1 MSDLRHGSSDT
12 AAAAAAAT
20 AAKHLPNTDPD
31 QGVLPEYAATL
42 GEMSNRYANKR
53 ESFWSVVLPPL
64 VAGLVILG
72 FWYFLSYVVL
82 SDDRRFLLKPPH
94 EVARVGFFTWDN
106 LSEMLIA
113 LWNTA
118 QIAVLGLAIATL
130 IGLVLAVIMSQS
142 KLMERA
148 IFPYMVILQSM
159 PVLAI
164 VPLIGFWFGY
174 DRTARVVVC
183 VLIAVFP
190 ILVNSLFGLLS
201 ADQGMHDLFTL
212 HKANRW
218 TRLRKLMLPAA
229 LPAIFTGLR
238 ISAGLAVIGAIVGDF
253 LFGQGEVGIGQV
265 IKLYAARLR
274 GEELLASVLLAC
286 LFGVAVFAA
295 FGWIGN
301 RVVGKWAT
309 QARA

>member
-1 MSDLRHGSSDT
+1 MSDLRDEVHDSAVDT
-12 AAAAAAAT
+12 ARPTEAEAE
-20 AAKHLPNTDPD
+20 HEILPASST
-31 QGVLPEYAATL
+31 TL
-42 GEMSNRYANKR
+42 GSVSGVHTRSR
-53 ESFWSVVLPPL
+53 ESVWSILVPPL
-64 VAGLVILG
+64 VAGALIIG
-72 FWYFLSYVVL
+72 IWYAISYLVL
-82 SDDRRFLLKPPH
+82 SDERRFLLKPPH
-94 EVARVGFFTWDN
+94 EVLLVGFLTWSN
-106 LSEMLIA
+106 LSEMLTA

-118 QIAVLGLAIATL
+118 QIALIGLAIATAIGLGLAIA
-130 IGLVLAVIMSQS
+130 MSQS
-142 KLMERA
+142 KLIERA

-159 PVLAI
+159 PILAI

-174 DRTARVVVC
+174 DQTSRVVVC

-190 ILVNSLFGLLS
+190 ILANSLFGLLS

-212 HKANRW
+212 HNANRW
-218 TRLRKLMLPAA
+218 TRMRKLMFPAA

-253 LFGQGEVGIGQV
+253 LFGQGEVGIGQL

-286 LFGVAVFAA
+286 MFGVVVFALFG
-295 FGWIGN
+295 WLGN

-309 QARA
+309 QSRQ

>member
-1 MSDLRHGSSDT
+1 MSDLRHNVHVTDET
-12 AAAAAAAT
+12 HKMTEAEAE
-20 AAKHLPNTDPD
+20 HEMLPGYVT
-31 QGVLPEYAATL
+31 TL
-42 GEMSNRYANKR
+42 GTMSGVHATKR
-53 ESFWSVVLPPL
+53 ESVWSVILPPL
-64 VAGLVILG
+64 VAGAVILAV
-72 FWYFLSYVVL
+72 WYFVSYGILSE
-82 SDDRRFLLKPPH
+82 DRRFLLKPPH
-94 EVARVGFFTWDN
+94 EVVRVGFLTWEN
-106 LSEMLIA
+106 LSEMLVA

-118 QIAVLGLAIATL
+118 QIAITGLIAAT
-130 IGLVLAVIMSQS
+130 IVGLVLAVIMSQS
-142 KLMERA
+142 KLLERA

-159 PVLAI
+159 PILAI

-174 DRTARVVVC
+174 DRTSRVFVC

-218 TRLRKLMLPAA
+218 TRLKKLMFPAA

-238 ISAGLAVIGAIVGDF
+238 IAAGLSVIGAIVGDF

-274 GEELLASVLLAC
+274 GEELLAGVLLAC
-286 LFGVAVFAA
+286 MFGVLVFGM

-309 QARA
+309 QARS

>member
-1 MSDLRHGSSDT
+1 MSDLRHFVH
-12 AAAAAAAT
+12 AT
-20 AAKHLPNTDPD
+20 DETHKMTEAEAEHE
-31 QGVLPEYAATL
+31 VLPGYVTTL
-42 GEMSNRYANKR
+42 GTMSGVHATKR
-53 ESFWSVVLPPL
+53 ESVWSVILPPL
-64 VAGLVILG
+64 VAGAVILVI
-72 FWYFLSYVVL
+72 WYFVSYGILSE
-82 SDDRRFLLKPPH
+82 DRRFLLKPPH
-94 EVARVGFFTWDN
+94 EVVRVGFLTWEN

-118 QIAVLGLAIATL
+118 QIAI
-130 IGLVLAVIMSQS
+130 IGLVAATIIGLGLAVIMSQS
-142 KLMERA
+142 KLLERA

-159 PVLAI
+159 PILAI

-174 DRTARVVVC
+174 DRTSRVVVC

-218 TRLRKLMLPAA
+218 TRLKKLMFPAA
-229 LPAIFTGLR
+229 LPAVFTGLR
-238 ISAGLAVIGAIVGDF
+238 IAAGLSVIGAIVGDF

-274 GEELLASVLLAC
+274 GEELLAGVLLAC
-286 LFGVAVFAA
+286 MFGVLVFGL

-309 QARA
+309 QARS

>member
-1 MSDLRHGSSDT
+1 MSDLRHNVH
-12 AAAAAAAT
+12 AT
-20 AAKHLPNTDPD
+20 DETHKMTEAEAEHE
-31 QGVLPEYAATL
+31 VLPGYVTTL
-42 GEMSNRYANKR
+42 GTMSGVHATKR
-53 ESFWSVVLPPL
+53 ESFWSVILPPL
-64 VAGLVILG
+64 VAGAVILAI
-72 FWYFLSYVVL
+72 WYLVSYGILSE
-82 SDDRRFLLKPPH
+82 DRRFLLKPPH
-94 EVARVGFFTWDN
+94 EVVRVGFLTWEN

-118 QIAVLGLAIATL
+118 QIAI
-130 IGLVLAVIMSQS
+130 IGLVAATIIGLGLAVIMSQS
-142 KLMERA
+142 KLLERA

-159 PVLAI
+159 PILAI

-174 DRTARVVVC
+174 DRTSRVVVC

-218 TRLRKLMLPAA
+218 TRLKKLMFPAA
-229 LPAIFTGLR
+229 LPAVFTGLR
-238 ISAGLAVIGAIVGDF
+238 IAAGLSVIGAIVGDF

-274 GEELLASVLLAC
+274 GEELLAGVLLAC
-286 LFGVAVFAA
+286 MFGVLVFGL

-309 QARA
+309 QARS

>member
-1 MSDLRHGSSDT
+1 MSDLKSNVHG
-12 AAAAAAAT
+12 
-20 AAKHLPNTDPD
+20 TDEVHNITEAEAEHE
-31 QGVLPEYAATL
+31 VLPGYVTTL
-42 GEMSNRYANKR
+42 GTMSGVHATKR
-53 ESFWSVVLPPL
+53 ESVWSVIVPPL
-64 VAGLVILG
+64 VAGVIILAVWN
-72 FWYFLSYVVL
+72 FISYGVL
-82 SDDRRFLLKPPH
+82 SESRRFLLKPPH

-106 LSEMLIA
+106 LSEMLTS

-118 QIAVLGLAIATL
+118 QIAIIGLIVATIIGLGLAI
-130 IGLVLAVIMSQS
+130 IMSQS
-142 KLMERA
+142 KLLERA

-159 PVLAI
+159 PILAI

-174 DRTARVVVC
+174 DKTARVMVC

-201 ADQGMHDLFTL
+201 ADQGMHNLFTL
-212 HKANRW
+212 HNANRW
-218 TRLRKLMLPAA
+218 IRLRKLMFPAA

-274 GEELLASVLLAC
+274 GEELLAAVLLAC
-286 LFGVAVFAA
+286 MFGVVVFAI

-309 QARA
+309 QARS

>member
-1 MSDLRHGSSDT
+1 MSDLRDVDAPPTMTESEAEHEVVPGI
-12 AAAAAAAT
+12 AT
-20 AAKHLPNTDPD
+20 TYGAMS
-31 QGVLPEYAATL
+31 GVHST
-42 GEMSNRYANKR
+42 RR
-53 ESFWSVVLPPL
+53 ESFWAIVLPPL
-64 VAGLVILG
+64 VAGVIILAV
-72 FWYFLSYVVL
+72 WYFISYVVL
-82 SDDRRFLLKPPH
+82 SEQRQFLLKPPH
-94 EVARVGFFTWDN
+94 DVLQVGFLTWEN
-106 LSEMLIA
+106 LSEMLTA

-118 QIAVLGLAIATL
+118 QIAILGLVVATAIGLGLA
-130 IGLVLAVIMSQS
+130 VVMSQS
-142 KLMERA
+142 KLIERA

-159 PVLAI
+159 PILAI

-174 DRTARVVVC
+174 DRTSRVVVC

-201 ADQGMHDLFTL
+201 AEQGMHDLFTL

-218 TRLRKLMLPAA
+218 TRLRKLMFPAA

-238 ISAGLAVIGAIVGDF
+238 ISAGLSVIGAIVGDF

-274 GEELLASVLLAC
+274 GEELLAAVLLAC
-286 LFGVAVFAA
+286 MFGVVVFAL

-301 RVVGKWAT
+301 RAVGKWAT
-309 QARA
+309 QART

>member
-1 MSDLRHGSSDT
+1 MSDLRHNVH
-12 AAAAAAAT
+12 AT
-20 AAKHLPNTDPD
+20 DETHKMTEAEAEHE
-31 QGVLPEYAATL
+31 VLPGYVTTL
-42 GEMSNRYANKR
+42 GTMSGVHATKR
-53 ESFWSVVLPPL
+53 ESVWSVILPPL
-64 VAGLVILG
+64 VAGAVILAI
-72 FWYFLSYVVL
+72 WYLVSYGILSE
-82 SDDRRFLLKPPH
+82 DRRFLLKPPH
-94 EVARVGFFTWDN
+94 EVVRVGFLTWEN

-118 QIAVLGLAIATL
+118 QIAI
-130 IGLVLAVIMSQS
+130 IGLVAATIIGLGLAVIMSQS
-142 KLMERA
+142 KLLERA

-159 PVLAI
+159 PILAI

-174 DRTARVVVC
+174 DRTSRVVVC

-218 TRLRKLMLPAA
+218 TRLKKLMFPAA

-238 ISAGLAVIGAIVGDF
+238 IAAGLSVIGAIVGDF

-274 GEELLASVLLAC
+274 GEELLAGVLLAC
-286 LFGVAVFAA
+286 MFGVLVFGL

-309 QARA
+309 QARS

>member
-1 MSDLRHGSSDT
+1 MSDLRHNVH
-12 AAAAAAAT
+12 AT
-20 AAKHLPNTDPD
+20 DETHKMTEAEAEHE
-31 QGVLPEYAATL
+31 VLPGYVTTL
-42 GEMSNRYANKR
+42 GTMSGVHATKR
-53 ESFWSVVLPPL
+53 ESVWSVILPPL
-64 VAGLVILG
+64 VAGAVILVI
-72 FWYFLSYVVL
+72 WYFVSYGILSE
-82 SDDRRFLLKPPH
+82 DRRFLLKPPH
-94 EVARVGFFTWDN
+94 EVVRVGFLTWEN

-118 QIAVLGLAIATL
+118 QIAI
-130 IGLVLAVIMSQS
+130 IGLVAATIIGLGLAVIMSQS
-142 KLMERA
+142 KLLERA

-159 PVLAI
+159 PILAI

-174 DRTARVVVC
+174 DRTSRVVVC

-218 TRLRKLMLPAA
+218 TRLKKLMFPAA

-238 ISAGLAVIGAIVGDF
+238 IAAGLSVIGAIVGDF

-274 GEELLASVLLAC
+274 GEELLAGVLLAC
-286 LFGVAVFAA
+286 MFGVLVFGL

-309 QARA
+309 QARS

>member
-1 MSDLRHGSSDT
+1 MSDLRDRDELHHITEAEARHELVHEAPAVIGRM
-12 AAAAAAAT
+12 A
-20 AAKHLPNTDPD
+20 
-31 QGVLPEYAATL
+31 GVHTT
-42 GEMSNRYANKR
+42 KR
-53 ESFWSVVLPPL
+53 DSFWSVVVPPL
-64 VAGLVILG
+64 VAGAIIIGL
-72 FWYFLSYVVL
+72 WYFVSYQVL
-82 SDDRRFLLKPPH
+82 APQRRFLLKPPH
-94 EVARVGFFTWDN
+94 DVLIVGFLTWDN
-106 LSEMLIA
+106 LSQMLDG

-118 QIAVLGLAIATL
+118 QVAI
-130 IGLVLAVIMSQS
+130 IGLVIATVIGLGLAVIMSQS
-142 KLMERA
+142 KMFERA

-159 PVLAI
+159 PILAI

-218 TRLRKLMLPAA
+218 VRLRKLMFPAA

-253 LFGQGEVGIGQV
+253 LFGQGPVGIGQL

-274 GEELLASVLLAC
+274 GEELLAGVLLAC
-286 LFGVAVFAA
+286 MFGVVVFAI
-295 FGWIGN
+295 FGWLGN

-309 QARA
+309 ESRS

>member
-1 MSDLRHGSSDT
+1 MTEAEAEHE
-12 AAAAAAAT
+12 
-20 AAKHLPNTDPD
+20 
-31 QGVLPEYAATL
+31 VLPGYVTTL
-42 GEMSNRYANKR
+42 GTMSGVHVTKR
-53 ESFWSVVLPPL
+53 ESVWSVILPPL
-64 VAGLVILG
+64 VAGAVILAL
-72 FWYFLSYVVL
+72 WYFVSYGILSEE
-82 SDDRRFLLKPPH
+82 RRFLLKPPH
-94 EVARVGFFTWDN
+94 EVVRVGFLTWEN
-106 LSEMLIA
+106 LSEMLTA

-118 QIAVLGLAIATL
+118 QIAI
-130 IGLVLAVIMSQS
+130 IGLFAATIIGLGLAVIMSQS
-142 KLMERA
+142 KLLERA

-159 PVLAI
+159 PILAI

-174 DRTARVVVC
+174 DSTSRVVVC

-212 HKANRW
+212 HNANRW
-218 TRLRKLMLPAA
+218 TRLRKLMFPAA

-238 ISAGLAVIGAIVGDF
+238 IAAGLSVIGAIVGDF

-274 GEELLASVLLAC
+274 GEELLAGVLLAC
-286 LFGVAVFAA
+286 MFGVLVFGM

-309 QARA
+309 QARS

>member
-1 MSDLRHGSSDT
+1 MSDLRDSPRSTDDG
-12 AAAAAAAT
+12 AAHHITEAEAD
-20 AAKHLPNTDPD
+20 HE
-31 QGVLPEYAATL
+31 VLPAYSSTL
-42 GEMSNRYANKR
+42 GAMSGVHTTKR
-53 ESFWSVVLPPL
+53 ESFWSIVLPPL
-64 VAGLVILG
+64 LAGIIILG
-72 FWYFLSYVVL
+72 FWYFVSYFVL
-82 SDDRRFLLKPPH
+82 SEDRRFLLKPPH
-94 EVARVGFFTWDN
+94 EVAQVGFLTWDN
-106 LSEMLIA
+106 LSEMLVA

-118 QIAVLGLAIATL
+118 QIAIIGLAIATL
-130 IGLVLAVIMSQS
+130 LGLGLAVIMSQS
-142 KLMERA
+142 KIMERA

-174 DRTARVVVC
+174 DQTSRVVVC

-212 HKANRW
+212 HNANRW
-218 TRLRKLMLPAA
+218 TRLRKLMFPAA

-286 LFGVAVFAA
+286 MFGVLVFAV

>member
-1 MSDLRHGSSDT
+1 MSDLRHFVH
-12 AAAAAAAT
+12 AT
-20 AAKHLPNTDPD
+20 DETHKMTEAEAEHE
-31 QGVLPEYAATL
+31 VLPGYVTTL
-42 GEMSNRYANKR
+42 GTMSGVHATKR
-53 ESFWSVVLPPL
+53 ESVWSVILPPL
-64 VAGLVILG
+64 VAGAVILVI
-72 FWYFLSYVVL
+72 WYFVSYGILSE
-82 SDDRRFLLKPPH
+82 DRRFLLKPPH
-94 EVARVGFFTWDN
+94 EVVRVGFLTWEN

-118 QIAVLGLAIATL
+118 QIAI
-130 IGLVLAVIMSQS
+130 IGLVAATIIGLGLAVIMSQS
-142 KLMERA
+142 KLLERA

-159 PVLAI
+159 PILAI

-174 DRTARVVVC
+174 DRTSRVVVC

-218 TRLRKLMLPAA
+218 TRLKKLMFPAA
-229 LPAIFTGLR
+229 LPAVFTGLR
-238 ISAGLAVIGAIVGDF
+238 IAAGLSVIGAIVGDF

-274 GEELLASVLLAC
+274 GEELLAGVLLAC
-286 LFGVAVFAA
+286 MFGVLVFGM

-309 QARA
+309 QARS

>member
-1 MSDLRHGSSDT
+1 VSDLRDT
-12 AAAAAAAT
+12 TRGARAAT
-20 AAKHLPNTDPD
+20 DSDVHAITETEAAHE
-31 QGVLPEYAATL
+31 VLPGYATTL
-42 GEMSNRYANKR
+42 GTMSGVHTTKR
-53 ESFWSVVLPPL
+53 ESIWSIVLPPL
-64 VAGLVILG
+64 VAGAIILG
-72 FWYFLSYVVL
+72 FWYFVSYVVL
-82 SDDRRFLLKPPH
+82 SEDRRFLLKPPH
-94 EVARVGFFTWDN
+94 EVARVGFFTWEN
-106 LSEMLIA
+106 LSEMLVA

-118 QIAVLGLAIATL
+118 QIAIIGLVLATL
-130 IGLVLAVIMSQS
+130 IGLGLAVIMSQS
-142 KLMERA
+142 KIMERA

-159 PVLAI
+159 PILAI

-174 DRTARVVVC
+174 DRTSRVVVC

-201 ADQGMHDLFTL
+201 AEQGMHDLFTL
-212 HKANRW
+212 HNANRW
-218 TRLRKLMLPAA
+218 TRLRKLMFPAA

-238 ISAGLAVIGAIVGDF
+238 ISAGLSVIGAIVGDF

-286 LFGVAVFAA
+286 MFGVVVFAV

-309 QARA
+309 QART

>member
-1 MSDLRHGSSDT
+1 MSDLRHNVH
-12 AAAAAAAT
+12 AT
-20 AAKHLPNTDPD
+20 DETHKMTEAEAEHE
-31 QGVLPEYAATL
+31 VLPGYVTTL
-42 GEMSNRYANKR
+42 GTMSGVHATKR
-53 ESFWSVVLPPL
+53 ESVWSVILPPL
-64 VAGLVILG
+64 VAGAVILAI
-72 FWYFLSYVVL
+72 WYLVSYGILSE
-82 SDDRRFLLKPPH
+82 DRRFLLKPPH
-94 EVARVGFFTWDN
+94 EVVRVGFLTWEN

-118 QIAVLGLAIATL
+118 QIAI
-130 IGLVLAVIMSQS
+130 IGLVAATIIGLGLAVIMSQS
-142 KLMERA
+142 KLLERA

-159 PVLAI
+159 PILAI

-174 DRTARVVVC
+174 DRTSRVVVC

-218 TRLRKLMLPAA
+218 TRLKKLMFPAA
-229 LPAIFTGLR
+229 LPAVFTGLR
-238 ISAGLAVIGAIVGDF
+238 IAAGLSVIGAIVGDF

-274 GEELLASVLLAC
+274 GEELLAGVLLAC
-286 LFGVAVFAA
+286 MFGVLVFGL

-309 QARA
+309 QARS

>member
-1 MSDLRHGSSDT
+1 MSDLRHNVH
-12 AAAAAAAT
+12 AT
-20 AAKHLPNTDPD
+20 DETHKMTEAEAEHELLPGYVT
-31 QGVLPEYAATL
+31 TL
-42 GEMSNRYANKR
+42 GTMSGVHTTKR
-53 ESFWSVVLPPL
+53 ESVWSVILPPL
-64 VAGLVILG
+64 VAGAVILAI
-72 FWYFLSYVVL
+72 WYLVSYGILSE
-82 SDDRRFLLKPPH
+82 DRRFLLKPPH
-94 EVARVGFFTWDN
+94 EVVRVGFLTWEN

-118 QIAVLGLAIATL
+118 QIAI
-130 IGLVLAVIMSQS
+130 IGLVAATIIGLGLAVIMSQS
-142 KLMERA
+142 KLLERA

-159 PVLAI
+159 PILAI

-174 DRTARVVVC
+174 DRTSRVVVC

-218 TRLRKLMLPAA
+218 TRLKKLMFPAA
-229 LPAIFTGLR
+229 LPAVFTGLR
-238 ISAGLAVIGAIVGDF
+238 IAAGLSVIGAIVGDF

-274 GEELLASVLLAC
+274 GEELLAGVLLAC
-286 LFGVAVFAA
+286 MFGVLVFGL

-309 QARA
+309 QARS

>member
-1 MSDLRHGSSDT
+1 MSDLRHNVQ
-12 AAAAAAAT
+12 AT
-20 AAKHLPNTDPD
+20 DETHKMTEAEAEHEMLPGYVT
-31 QGVLPEYAATL
+31 TL
-42 GEMSNRYANKR
+42 GTMSGVHATKR
-53 ESFWSVVLPPL
+53 ESVWSVILPPL
-64 VAGLVILG
+64 VAGAVILAV
-72 FWYFLSYVVL
+72 WYFVSYGILSE
-82 SDDRRFLLKPPH
+82 DRRFLLKPPH
-94 EVARVGFFTWDN
+94 EVVRVGFLTWEN
-106 LSEMLIA
+106 LSEMLVA

-118 QIAVLGLAIATL
+118 QIAVTGLIAATI
-130 IGLVLAVIMSQS
+130 IGLGLAVIMSQS
-142 KLMERA
+142 KLLERA

-159 PVLAI
+159 PILAI

-174 DRTARVVVC
+174 DRTSRVVVC

-218 TRLRKLMLPAA
+218 IRLKKLMFPAA

-238 ISAGLAVIGAIVGDF
+238 IAAGLSVIGAIVGDF

-274 GEELLASVLLAC
+274 GEELLAGVLLAC
-286 LFGVAVFAA
+286 MFGVLVFGM

-309 QARA
+309 QARS